1 MTIPIRRFLE
11 KVPGGM
17 MLVPL
22 GIGAVIHTTAP
33 KAGDFFGSFTGA
45 FFTGLVPILAVF
57 YFCLG
62 STLEVRATPYMLK
75 KGGALLG
82 AKIGFAILVGLLAGH
97 FLHEAPIGSGIF
109 AGLSA
114 LALVAALNDT
124 NGGLYMSLMGQFG
137 RKRDAGAYSILS
149 FESGPFLTMVT
160 LGIAGLSA
168 FPWQALVG
176 AILPLALGMLIGNL
190 DKSMRALLAPLVPA
204 MIPFLGLALGLT
216 INLTAVLDAGLLGI
230 ALGLFVVFVG
240 GAVLLLADKLTGGD
254 GIAGLA
260 AATTAGNAAIVPAV
274 VAAANPA
281 YAPAAQHATVLVAA
295 SVVVS
300 AVLCPIVTVAWAR
313 RIQKREQTTG
323 EAASPATDLIQP
335 ERAAEPQA

>member
-45 FFTGLVPILAVF
+45 FFTGLPAILAVF

-82 AKIGFAILVGLLAGH
+82 AKIGFAILVGVIAGQ

-124 NGGLYMSLMGQFG
+124 NGGLYMSLMGEFG

-190 DKSMRALLAPLVPA
+190 DKSMRTLLSPLVPA
-204 MIPFLGLALGLT
+204 MIPFLGLSLGLT

-254 GIAGLA
+254 GVAGLA

-274 VAAANPA
+274 VAAANPV

-323 EAASPATDLIQP
+323 EAASPAKDLIQP
-335 ERAAEPQA
+335 EQAAERHA